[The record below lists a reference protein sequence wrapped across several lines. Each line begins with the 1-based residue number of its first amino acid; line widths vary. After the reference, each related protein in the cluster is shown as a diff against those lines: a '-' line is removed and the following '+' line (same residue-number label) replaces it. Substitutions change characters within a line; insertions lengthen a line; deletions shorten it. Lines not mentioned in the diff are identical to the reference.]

1 MAIKNIEQLQ
11 EYILKS
17 LDDLDKG
24 KIDVNE
30 ASIKAKSAES
40 INSSLKL
47 QLAYNNMRG
56 EIPNIPFLQ
65 TCNKGKLKEIEG

>member
-1 MAIKNIEQLQ
+1 MSIKNIEALQ
-11 EYILKS
+11 QYILKS
-17 LDDLDKG
+17 LEDLENG

-65 TCNKGKLKEIEG
+65 SCNKGKMKEIE